1 MSGIGFGERWFQ
13 GVVLQWMNELIREK
27 GLPFDGVEQEV
38 QVSTPFGLRRYPD
51 LVVWRDRK
59 ERKIACLIE
68 LKTPFVDAYDEEL
81 VEDGLKK
88 ANELGCWFFATWN
101 VNKLVLWETFRPET
115 RLIDR
120 RLKHWDVADVK
131 RIEDV
136 KKADVE
142 RRIKSA
148 LFSFLETL
156 KQFYEAKEPKPTVSV
171 IPKLYPDEIMVLR
184 LRSAVDTMYL
194 PISEHVIELKERDS
208 MFFKR
213 VGEWFVRQGWIFSG
227 IDDDFDRL
235 SRQSVYLLINKIL
248 FYNVLRDKFKL
259 ASIDLSTVKS
269 GRELKQRLQEY
280 FNTGVKLGYGLI
292 FASDFLEDVPIPDS
306 AVSELKKLVAELNK
320 YDFSEIGDIIGPVF
334 ERLIPATERHKLGQ
348 YFTRSDIVDI
358 IIALTVK
365 NSDDIV
371 LDPACG
377 SGTFL
382 VRSYFRKKYL
392 ERKLL
397 AEGKLPKREKSHEE
411 LLNELWGIDISKFPA
426 TLTEINLIARK
437 LEALENKPRVLCRDF
452 FDVSPGLAS
461 LPFEPSK
468 EYSEKG
474 LDVKEYEVIVPSE
487 FDVVITNPPYTR
499 QEEMEDLLQK
509 GYKDRLKVL
518 IEKNLDVTLGKR
530 SSIYAYF
537 FFWGG
542 HFLKNG
548 GRMGLI
554 TSNSWL
560 DVDFG
565 RFLQEYFLKN
575 FKIVCVI
582 ESKVE
587 RWFEDADVNT
597 AITVLEKC
605 ADESKRNSNFVRFI
619 QLKRPIEEYISAHGD
634 EYNRQDAVE
643 KFTSIIEDCLSI
655 FKFKKIDC
663 LGTTLQVYDDD
674 KIRIVLVSQADLW
687 KQGYDAEKRKYSGA
701 KWGKYIR
708 APDIYFKILD
718 KGEKLFVPL
727 NHVASVQR
735 GFTTGSNDFFYLNEE
750 QIQQLGIEKRFWSH
764 IEKGESVPNWVM
776 KSPRESKSII
786 VDPRELKYRVL
797 MIHEEKKDLIGTKV
811 LEYIQRGET
820 EVFGSGRKANI
831 PAKKPTCAARKIW
844 YDLGERE
851 PGDILWMMS
860 LNDRHIAFLNP
871 HKVYAD
877 ARLYDVLVK
886 DKNKVHFIAAF
897 MNTSLFA
904 LFAELEGRLNLGQG
918 ALDIKVYEVAR
929 IPILDPSKLS
939 NEQLNKISLAFNE
952 MLKREIGSIFEEIK
966 AKYPSEVKLE
976 NVRQDRKKLDET
988 IVVDILGMG
997 EKDLLE
1003 LYRGLVDLIRS
1014 RLERAKS
1021 VLRGKKRKGIDI
1033 EAITK
1038 HILREID
1045 TSFLKNFPEEYIKGA
1060 KEFSITKIPRGK
1072 PELKSDLISGYYV
1085 EIGSKKILC
1094 TSKTMAQYIWYGA
1107 LLGRTELHIPSDTKL
1122 LERAVKEFNH
1132 KFNELE
1138 GKITTTIQSLIQ
1150 DKKIKERVK
1159 NEIWKK
1165 LLQQQ

>member
-13 GVVLQWMNELIREK
+13 GVVLQWMNEIIREK

-38 QVSTPFGLRRYPD
+38 QISTPFGLRRYPD

-59 ERKIACLIE
+59 ERKVACLVE

-101 VNKLVLWETFRPET
+101 MNKLVLWETFRPET

-120 RLKHWDVADVK
+120 RLRHWDVVDIK
-131 RIEDV
+131 RVEDV

-148 LFSFLETL
+148 LLSFLETL
-156 KQFYEAKEPKPTVSV
+156 KQYYETKEPKPTVSV

-227 IDDDFDRL
+227 VDDDFDRL

-259 ASIDLSTVKS
+259 ASLDLSAVKS
-269 GRELKQRLQEY
+269 SVELKQRLQEH

-306 AVSELKKLVAELNK
+306 AVPELKKLVAELNK

-348 YFTRSDIVDI
+348 YFTRSDIVDL
-358 IIALTVK
+358 IIALTIK
-365 NSDDIV
+365 NPDDVV

-382 VRSYFRKKYL
+382 VRGYFRKRYL
-392 ERKLL
+392 EQKAR
-397 AEGKLPKREKSHEE
+397 AEVKSLRREKSHEE
-411 LLNELWGIDISKFPA
+411 LLGELWGIDISKFPA
-426 TLTEINLIARK
+426 TLTEMNLIARK
-437 LEALENKPRVLCRDF
+437 LDALENKPRVLCRDF

-474 LDVKEYEVIVPSE
+474 LDVKEYEVVVPSE
-487 FDVVITNPPYTR
+487 FDVVVTNPPYTR

-542 HFLKNG
+542 RFLKNG

-565 RFLQEYFLKN
+565 KFLQEYFLRN

-582 ESKVE
+582 ESKFE

-605 ADESKRNSNFVRFI
+605 ASESERNSNLVKFV
-619 QLKRPIEEYISAHGD
+619 QLKRPIEEYLSVHSD
-634 EYNRQDAVE
+634 EYDRQAAIE
-643 KFTSIIEDCLSI
+643 KFASIIENCPSI

-663 LGTTLQVYDDD
+663 LGTTLQIYDDD

-687 KQGYDAEKRKYSGA
+687 KQGYDEEKRKYSGA
-701 KWGKYIR
+701 KWGKFIR
-708 APDIYFKILD
+708 APDIYFKVLD
-718 KGEKLFVPL
+718 KGKAFFVPL
-727 NHVASVQR
+727 THLARVQR
-735 GFTTGSNDFFYLNEE
+735 GFTTGSNEFFYLTDE
-750 QIQQLGIEKRFWSH
+750 QIQQLGIEKEFWSR
-764 IEKGESVPNWVM
+764 IEEGEHLPNWVM

-786 VDPRELKYRVL
+786 VDPTNLKYRVL
-797 MIHEEKKDLIGTKV
+797 MIHKEKKDLSGTKV
-811 LEYIQRGET
+811 LEYIQKGET
-820 EVFGSGRKANI
+820 EVFGFGRKANI
-831 PAKKPTCAARKIW
+831 PAKKPTCAARKLW

-871 HKVYAD
+871 YKVYAD
-877 ARLYDVLVK
+877 ARLYDVQVK
-886 DKNKVHFIAAF
+886 DKTKVQFIAAF

-904 LFAELEGRLNLGQG
+904 LFVELEGRLNLGQG

-929 IPILDPSKLS
+929 IPVLDPSKLS
-939 NEQLNKISLAFNE
+939 NEQLNKISSAFNE
-952 MLKREIGSIFEEIK
+952 MLKREIGSVFKEIN
-966 AKYPSEVKLE
+966 ASSPSDVKLE
-976 NVRQDRKKLDET
+976 HVKLDRRKLDET
-988 IVVDILGMG
+988 IIVDILGMN
-997 EKDLLE
+997 EKDLLD
-1003 LYRGLVDLIRS
+1003 LYKGLVDLIRS

-1021 VLRGKKRKGIDI
+1021 VVRGKKKKGIDI
-1033 EAITK
+1033 EAITR

-1045 TSFLKNFPEEYIKGA
+1045 TSLLKSFPNEYLKGINDY
-1060 KEFSITKIPRGK
+1060 STITIPRGK
-1072 PELKSDLISGYYV
+1072 PELKSDLVSGYYV

-1094 TSKTMAQYIWYGA
+1094 TSKAMAQYIWYGA
-1107 LLGRTELHIPSDTKL
+1107 LLKRTELRIPNNIKALEHI
-1122 LERAVKEFNH
+1122 VKDFSR
-1132 KFNELE
+1132 KFNEIE
-1138 GKITTTIQSLIQ
+1138 SKIDETLQSLMQ
-1150 DKKIKERVK
+1150 DKKIRERVK

-1165 LLQQQ
+1165 LLSQ